1 MGDSKLG
8 LSDSK
13 FALVPLHPIT
23 MFALQTFILGFVE
36 SVVLHMVEGG
46 LGGGGGGERG
56 GGRGGLSKFISV
68 QSWFQRW
75 VSAALA

>member
-23 MFALQTFILGFVE
+23 MFALQTFILGFAE

-56 GGRGGLSKFISV
+56 WGGLSKFISV
-68 QSWFQRW
+68 LSWFQRW